1 MENNQK
7 QKVTDIHRNRNKQ
20 TYIEKKNK
28 QRWIIMKIPLFP
40 KVF

>member
-20 TYIEKKNK
+20 TYIEKKINK
-28 QRWIIMKIPLFP
+28 DGLL
-40 KVF
+40 